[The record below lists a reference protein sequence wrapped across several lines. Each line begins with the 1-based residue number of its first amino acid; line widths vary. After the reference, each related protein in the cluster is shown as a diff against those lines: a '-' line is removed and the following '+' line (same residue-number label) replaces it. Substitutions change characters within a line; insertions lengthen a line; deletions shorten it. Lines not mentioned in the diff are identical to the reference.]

1 MSQREVFVTELFDQ
15 YYSTLRTICWRY
27 VEYERIF
34 ADVID
39 ESILDT
45 FMQAYLSYD
54 CLRNHPNVQGWL
66 ITACFNRLKPRIMQ
80 LRRHEKHRAFSFD
93 DPQASHISSDD
104 TWNDKNVLRLSAREQ
119 IDQLYATLTETER
132 QVFQEHFV
140 QGFTLHEVAH
150 RQHRSIASVK
160 ASLRRIKKKAN
171 NQKNQNN
178 FSD

>member
-1 MSQREVFVTELFDQ
+1 MSQREVFVTKLFDQ
-15 YYSTLRTICWRY
+15 YHSMLRTLCWRY
-27 VEYERIF
+27 VEYERVF
-34 ADVID
+34 ADMID

-66 ITACFNRLKPRIMQ
+66 ITTCFNRLKPRIMQ
-80 LRRHEKHRAFSFD
+80 VRRREKHRAFSLD
-93 DPQASHISSDD
+93 DPQAPPLSSGDAWD
-104 TWNDKNVLRLSAREQ
+104 EKNILRLDAREQ

-132 QVFQEHFV
+132 QIFQEHFV

-150 RQHRSIASVK
+150 HRHRSLASVK

-171 NQKNQNN
+171 NQKN